1 MMMQSG
7 SIDIYNLA
15 LKSGSN
21 LKGTDK
27 TTIPRLLEVFESEV
41 DVNNAVKLLIFY
53 IYRQK
58 ERKELRG
65 EGVNDLLRSIKAI
78 YERFRNDPDNLRDTV
93 RKYLILVKWVYEFR
107 LKKDNPVRSFE
118 ELLREVQ

>member
-1 MMMQSG
+1 MQSG

-107 LKKDNPVRSFE
+107 LKKDKPVRSFE